1 MQIEPWQVPVLVM
14 TVVILPPA
22 VMWAVHRLQRGNG
35 GQGSP
40 TLPPAAPPTPEQVV
54 EVKKDVTKGRFRTSV
69 LAVLTAV
76 LLGLF
81 FLAIGT
87 EQANLLTSA
96 ATAVST
102 SVSAALTVRSFAR
115 RQQAQ
120 ERRRAAQRR
129 QEGGRRGH
137 GGEGTSVAVTRR
149 PAPPRASGRRGRPDR
164 A

>member
-22 VMWAVHRLQRGNG
+22 LMWAVRRLQGGNDD
-35 GQGSP
+35 QGSP
-40 TLPPAAPPTPEQVV
+40 TRRPAAPPAQEKAEQAE
-54 EVKKDVTKGRFRTSV
+54 EVKKEVTKGGFRTSV

-102 SVSAALTVRSFAR
+102 SVSAALTVRSFLDVKDLKEDVRNMRAR
-115 RQQAQ
+115 RDDRV
-120 ERRRAAQRR
+120 E
-129 QEGGRRGH
+129 
-137 GGEGTSVAVTRR
+137 
-149 PAPPRASGRRGRPDR
+149 PAKGPEPQ
-164 A
+164 

>member
-1 MQIEPWQVPVLVM
+1 VQIEPWQVPVLVM

-35 GQGSP
+35 EQGSP
-40 TLPPAAPPTPEQVV
+40 TPPPAAPPTPEQVV

-102 SVSAALTVRSFAR
+102 SVSAALTVRSLLDVNKLKSDVEQLSA
-115 RQQAQ
+115 AKKADAEGTGEK
-120 ERRRAAQRR
+120 ERR
-129 QEGGRRGH
+129 
-137 GGEGTSVAVTRR
+137 
-149 PAPPRASGRRGRPDR
+149 
-164 A
+164 

>member
-22 VMWAVHRLQRGNG
+22 LMWAVRKLQG
-35 GQGSP
+35 GDGDSGSP
-40 TLPPAAPPTPEQVV
+40 DPRPSASPAPEKAE

-102 SVSAALTVRSFAR
+102 SVSAALTVRSFLDVKDLKEDVQKISAHQKKSR
-115 RQQAQ
+115 D
-120 ERRRAAQRR
+120 
-129 QEGGRRGH
+129 
-137 GGEGTSVAVTRR
+137 VR
-149 PAPPRASGRRGRPDR
+149 PAIGAEEVERP
-164 A
+164 

>member
-1 MQIEPWQVPVLVM
+1 VQIEPWQVPVLVM

-22 VMWAVHRLQRGNG
+22 FMWAVRRLQG
-35 GQGSP
+35 G
-40 TLPPAAPPTPEQVV
+40 TVDAAPPNRRAEAPPAPEEAEEEV
-54 EVKKDVTKGRFRTSV
+54 EKDVTKGRFRTSV

-102 SVSAALTVRSFAR
+102 SVSAALTVRSFLDVKDLKEDIRKIGAR
-115 RQQAQ
+115 RETGRDGSAAAP
-120 ERRRAAQRR
+120 ERQ
-129 QEGGRRGH
+129 
-137 GGEGTSVAVTRR
+137 
-149 PAPPRASGRRGRPDR
+149 
-164 A
+164 